1 MNPPSH
7 GVSLCPRTARN
18 LREDKAVLV
27 WKEKLAVKEESKNFH
42 AQNSTRDGLNRR
54 AMGLIPQAISSD
66 SRKVTEASQLRY
78 HQMLYSLAN
87 KQNTCCIK
95 VICPR
100 EKARAA
106 MLVFRGKVLGCV
118 FGRKGSEK
126 QLFGQEAFSE
136 LCSILTSV
144 DSIIDTYIMPES
156 VALASG
162 SLFHGSVFN
171 QEMGVDAMQAF
182 NMASSHLIQTE
193 MPGCIVVKNSNHQI
207 GGFIYF
213 FGGSIVGVFSFKN
226 GWMKASLESAIELI
240 KFCPD
245 ANISASKLHATSV
258 EEVEALAFE
267 MTDIDERSIRAKE
280 IQREMQSTTRE
291 IAIPPLTSAPS
302 IPQSALGQVREWELK
317 VNIATL

>member
-1 MNPPSH
+1 M
-7 GVSLCPRTARN
+7 
-18 LREDKAVLV
+18 LV
-27 WKEKLAVKEESKNFH
+27 WKEKLAVKEESRNFH

-54 AMGLIPQAISSD
+54 AMGLIPQAISSQ

-78 HQMLYSLAN
+78 HQMLFSLAN

-118 FGRKGSEK
+118 FGRKGSDK

-144 DSIIDTYIMPES
+144 DTIIDTYIMPEA

-171 QEMGVDAMQAF
+171 QEMGVDAMTAF
-182 NMASSHLIQTE
+182 NMASSHLLQTE

-207 GGFIYF
+207 GGFIYY
-213 FGGSIVGVFSFKN
+213 FGGSIVGVFSFKD
-226 GWMKASLESAIELI
+226 GWMKPTIESAQELVN
-240 KFCPD
+240 FCPD
-245 ANISASKLHATSV
+245 VSISASKLQATSV
-258 EEVEALAFE
+258 DEVEALAFA
-267 MTDIDERSIRAKE
+267 MIDLDEKSLQAKE
-280 IQREMQSTTRE
+280 IQREMQSSTQE
-291 IAIPPLTSAPS
+291 IKVPPIPSMPSTSSVTSTFSTPS

>member
-1 MNPPSH
+1 
-7 GVSLCPRTARN
+7 
-18 LREDKAVLV
+18 LREEKAVLV
-27 WKEKLAVKEESKNFH
+27 WKEKLAVKQESKNFH
-42 AQNSTRDGLNRR
+42 ASNATRDGLNRR
-54 AMGLIPQAISSD
+54 AMGLIPQAISSH
-66 SRKVTEASQLRY
+66 SRKVTEAAQLRY

-118 FGRKGSEK
+118 FGRKGSDK

-136 LCSILTSV
+136 LCAILTSV
-144 DSIIDTYIMPES
+144 DTIIDTYIMPEA

-171 QEMGVDAMQAF
+171 QEMGVDAITAF
-182 NMASSHLIQTE
+182 DLASTHLLQTE

-207 GGFIYF
+207 GGFIYY
-213 FGGSIVGVFSFKN
+213 FGGTIAGVFSFKD
-226 GWMKASLESAIELI
+226 GWLKATLEAARELV

-245 ANISASKLHATSV
+245 ASVSASKLHATSV
-258 EEVEALAFE
+258 EEVEALAFA
-267 MTDIDERSIRAKE
+267 MTDLDEKSFQAKE
-280 IQREMQSTTRE
+280 IQRELQSTTQE
-291 IAIPPLTSAPS
+291 VAIVTNPSISSIPP

-317 VNIATL
+317 VNIATI

>member
-1 MNPPSH
+1 M
-7 GVSLCPRTARN
+7 
-18 LREDKAVLV
+18 LV
-27 WKEKLAVKEESKNFH
+27 WKEKLAVKEESRNFH

-54 AMGLIPQAISSD
+54 AMGLIPQAISSQ

-78 HQMLYSLAN
+78 HQMLFSLAN

-118 FGRKGSEK
+118 FGRKGSDK

-144 DSIIDTYIMPES
+144 DTIIDTYIMPEA

-171 QEMGVDAMQAF
+171 QEMGVDAMTAF
-182 NMASSHLIQTE
+182 NMASSHLLQTE

-207 GGFIYF
+207 GGFIYY
-213 FGGSIVGVFSFKN
+213 FGGSIVGVFSFKD
-226 GWMKASLESAIELI
+226 GWMKPTFESAQELVN
-240 KFCPD
+240 FCPD
-245 ANISASKLHATSV
+245 VSISASKLQAMSV
-258 EEVEALAFE
+258 EEVEALAFA
-267 MTDIDERSIRAKE
+267 MIDLDEKSLQAKE
-280 IQREMQSTTRE
+280 IQREMQSSTQEIKVPPMPSMSSTSSVTSTFSTTS
-291 IAIPPLTSAPS
+291 TPS

>member
-1 MNPPSH
+1 M
-7 GVSLCPRTARN
+7 
-18 LREDKAVLV
+18 LV

-42 AQNSTRDGLNRR
+42 AQISTRDGLNRR
-54 AMGLIPQAISSD
+54 AMGLIPQAISSN

-95 VICPR
+95 VICPK

-118 FGRKGSEK
+118 FGRKGSDK
-126 QLFGQEAFSE
+126 QLFGREAFSE

-144 DSIIDTYIMPES
+144 DTIIDTYIMPEA

-171 QEMGVDAMQAF
+171 QEMGVDALSAF
-182 NMASSHLIQTE
+182 QMASSHLTETE

-207 GGFIYF
+207 GGFIYY
-213 FGGSIVGVFSFKN
+213 FGGTIAGVFSFKD
-226 GWMKASLESAIELI
+226 GWMKATYESAQELVM
-240 KFCPD
+240 FCPD
-245 ANISASKLHATSV
+245 ASVSASKLHATSV
-258 EEVEALAFE
+258 EEVEALAFA
-267 MTDIDERSIRAKE
+267 MTDLDEKSFQARE
-280 IQREMQSTTRE
+280 IQRELQSTTQE
-291 IAIPPLTSAPS
+291 IFIPSAPS
-302 IPQSALGQVREWELK
+302 APSVPSVPTSALGQVREWELK
-317 VNIATL
+317 VNITTL